1 LLVVILLL
9 ICTSVYLR
17 AQWLKRDE
25 ATGHL
30 SSLFEAGGTHKG
42 GLLGMGWKAARI
54 GERLSPYIAVSCVVM
69 VRRRRR
75 APPPPPLPRTP
86 PAFVSVPC
94 ALGDVGGALEQ
105 GLQVGLELVHA
116 AVPVPGQH
124 IEERSVNEG
133 YVQVRLG

>member
-1 LLVVILLL
+1 MSALFDFSSLLVVILLL

-69 VRRRRR
+69 AVSYTHLT
-75 APPPPPLPRTP
+75 LPTIY
-86 PAFVSVPC
+86 SV
-94 ALGDVGGALEQ
+94 
-105 GLQVGLELVHA
+105 
-116 AVPVPGQH
+116 
-124 IEERSVNEG
+124 
-133 YVQVRLG
+133 